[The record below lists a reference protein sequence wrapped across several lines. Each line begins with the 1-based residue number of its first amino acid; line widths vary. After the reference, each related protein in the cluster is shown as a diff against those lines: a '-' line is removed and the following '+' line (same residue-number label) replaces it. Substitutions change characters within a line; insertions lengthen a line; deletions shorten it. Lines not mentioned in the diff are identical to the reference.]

1 MINFNWWK
9 WMLLGGAIGAM
20 AMTLYAWSASA
31 EARAELAVLEK
42 KLQDQIALTDLA
54 SKLADE
60 KEAEARAADEE
71 LARVRIEEETKRI
84 ALEMAIASGNRVIAG
99 LRERE
104 QRIIGEIEI
113 LRQEILTAK
122 PNIVADQIQD
132 FMITDYPGF
141 TNADFEYRGGLVSE
155 RFLTNEPGARAILSG
170 FTDAAARV
178 QIIDVLNDQRSALEI
193 QTDELRGLATSLN
206 TQLEFTD
213 VDLERW
219 KAAFTAKEN
228 EAFNLEEQIRTQ
240 TEMITVL
247 EKKNFWE
254 KIPDPVKA
262 GMMFG
267 IGLAVGSQLR

>member
-20 AMTLYAWSASA
+20 AMTLYAWSATAS
-31 EARAELAVLEK
+31 ARAELALLEK

-84 ALEMAIASGNRVIAG
+84 ALEMAIASGNRVIEG
-99 LRERE
+99 LRTTENRL
-104 QRIIGEIEI
+104 IGEMEI
-113 LRQEILTAK
+113 LRQEILTAR
-122 PNIVADQIQD
+122 PNVVADQILD
-132 FMITDYPGF
+132 FMRTDYAAF
-141 TNADFEYRGGLVSE
+141 TDADFEFREGLITD
-155 RFLTNEPGARAILSG
+155 RFLTNDPGARAILSG
-170 FTDAAARV
+170 FSDAAARV
-178 QIIDVLNDQRSALEI
+178 QIIDSLNDQRSALEI

-219 KAAFTAKEN
+219 KAAFTAKEG
-228 EAFNLEEQIRTQ
+228 EALSLEVQIRTQ
-240 TEMITVL
+240 TEMIAVL

-254 KIPDPVKA
+254 KIPEPVKA

-267 IGLAVGSQLR
+267 IGLAVGSQIN